1 MAYRTEDSIKLH
13 GRILLMKMNLPNK
26 LTLLRFVLAFVTV
39 ILLVLPWSSMGVA
52 VVEIPTTGFTVIDL
66 VCCLFFIIASITDA
80 VDGHI
85 ARSRNLVTDFGKFM
99 DPLADKFLVNA
110 SLIVLAV
117 VKPSLLPAIIVVL
130 FIGRD
135 LAVDG
140 MRFLAASKGEVI
152 AANKWGKAKTIAQM
166 IAIPFIFLNG
176 FPFNYIL
183 GDYAYIVPVVFICI
197 ALGLSLVSGGIYIYT
212 GRKFILGEK

>member
-1 MAYRTEDSIKLH
+1 
-13 GRILLMKMNLPNK
+13 MNLPNR
-26 LTLLRFVLAFVTV
+26 LTLIRFLLAFVTV
-39 ILLVLPWSSMGVA
+39 ILMVLPWNNMGVNI
-52 VVEIPTTGFTVIDL
+52 VMIPTTGFSVVDL
-66 VCCLFFIIASITDA
+66 ICCFFFIIASITDA

-117 VKPSLLPAIIVVL
+117 VKSSMLPAIVVVL

-140 MRFLAASKGEVI
+140 LRFLAASKGEVI

-183 GDYAYIVPVVFICI
+183 GEYTFIIPLIFICI
-197 ALGLSLVSGGIYIYT
+197 ALALSLISGGIYIYT
-212 GRKFILGEK
+212 GRKFIIGENKR

>member
-1 MAYRTEDSIKLH
+1 
-13 GRILLMKMNLPNK
+13 MNLPNR
-26 LTLLRFVLAFVTV
+26 LTLIRFLLAFVTV
-39 ILLVLPWSSMGVA
+39 ILMVLPWNNMGVNI
-52 VVEIPTTGFTVIDL
+52 VMIPTTGFNVVDL
-66 VCCLFFIIASITDA
+66 ICCFFFIIASITDA

-117 VKPSLLPAIIVVL
+117 VKSSMLPAIVVVL

-140 MRFLAASKGEVI
+140 LRFLAASKGEVI

-183 GDYAYIVPVVFICI
+183 GEYTFIIPLIFICI
-197 ALGLSLVSGGIYIYT
+197 ALALSLISGGIYIYT
-212 GRKFILGEK
+212 GRKFIIGENKR